1 VHRDV
6 VDACIFLARI
16 ETLLPRTKEN
26 NSMVDASSKLY
37 KRTKHSLSSN
47 KSLAIKK
54 TYIQ

>member
-16 ETLLPRTKEN
+16 ETLLPHTKEN

-37 KRTKHSLSSN
+37 KEPNAHCHPTNH
-47 KSLAIKK
+47 
-54 TYIQ
+54 

>member
-6 VDACIFLARI
+6 VDACIFLVRI
-16 ETLLPRTKEN
+16 ETLLPHVKEN

-47 KSLAIKK
+47 KSLAIEK
-54 TYIQ
+54 TYSQ